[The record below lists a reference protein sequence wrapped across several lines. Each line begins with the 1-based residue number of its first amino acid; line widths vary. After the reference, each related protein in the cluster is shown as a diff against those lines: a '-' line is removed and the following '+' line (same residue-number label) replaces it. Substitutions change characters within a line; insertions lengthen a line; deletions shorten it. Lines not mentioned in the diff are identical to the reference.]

1 MIEDYYIILGV
12 PHGASSAKIKKA
24 YRSMAKRYHPDSIGH
39 HSDEQKFRQIQEAY
53 DTLGNHD
60 RRVAYDHR
68 LKEDR
73 RYHDHDKRP
82 PSRKDAPSQPPAE
95 PIRQRSGTG
104 GVFNGPAGG
113 AMRLATGLEKDL
125 RFEMILEPAE
135 AFHGGLFPLPIPVL
149 VACRHCAATGV
160 VATSVCP
167 RCLGQ
172 GWIRDRQR
180 LMISVPPRIE
190 DGTTAS
196 LDLDDVGLRGVRL
209 HLHIR
214 VAADPVF

>member
-1 MIEDYYIILGV
+1 MIEDYYVILGV
-12 PHGASSAKIKKA
+12 PRGASRAKIKNA
-24 YRSMAKRYHPDSIGH
+24 YRSMAKRYHPDSFGH

-53 DTLGNHD
+53 DTLGHDD
-60 RRVAYDHR
+60 RRAAYDHR
-68 LKEDR
+68 LHEDHGHQDHAGRSRFR
-73 RYHDHDKRP
+73 RGSAGH
-82 PSRKDAPSQPPAE
+82 PPAE
-95 PIRQRSGTG
+95 PIRHQSGAG
-104 GVFNGPAGG
+104 DAFNDPVAGM
-113 AMRLATGLEKDL
+113 MRLEVGSEKDL
-125 RFEMILEPAE
+125 HFEMVLEPSE
-135 AFHGGLFPLPIPVL
+135 GFHGVLFPLPIPVL

-160 VATSVCP
+160 VAPYVCS
-167 RCLGQ
+167 RCRGQ

-214 VAADPVF
+214 IAAASMF